1 MARQATFATELQLVD
16 FVLNQMGDH
25 RAITEINT
33 LSADK
38 FTAYVSLAYT
48 SCINEVLSLRDW
60 NFAKETYKCNYIDAN
75 VHRCK
80 SVWGLVDEAGTWHHV
95 CNVFL
100 REDLEKAHGRHLH
113 WWILSDGNIGTNFD
127 TTNVLHLD
135 TAVFADVI
143 AKPDIRL
150 WGSCFCNLIINALRR
165 PLTAEN
171 TQDLS
176 AYKFSMTL
184 DNELFHKAVD
194 EDDLLD
200 NRPWT
205 VKTY

>member
-1 MARQATFATELQLVD
+1 MARQTTFTTKLQLVD

-25 RAITEINT
+25 RTIAEINPM
-33 LSADK
+33 SDDK
-38 FTAYVSLAYT
+38 FTAYVSLAYK

-60 NFAKETYKCNYIDAN
+60 NFAKTTYQCNHVEEA

-80 SVWGLVDEAGTWHHV
+80 SVWGLPIGAGIWHHI

-100 REDLEKAHGRHLH
+100 REDLEKTHGRHLH
-113 WWILSDGNIGTNFD
+113 WWILSSGNIGTNFD
-127 TTNVLHLD
+127 TTNVLHLE

-143 AKPDIRL
+143 AEPDIQK
-150 WGSCFCNLIINALRR
+150 WGSCFCNLIINALKR

-176 AYKFSMTL
+176 AYKFSITL
-184 DNELFHKAVD
+184 DSELFHKAVD

-200 NRPWT
+200 NRPWV

>member
-1 MARQATFATELQLVD
+1 MARQTTFTTELQLVN

-25 RAITEINT
+25 RRITEINP
-33 LSADK
+33 LADDK

-60 NFAKETYKCNYIDAN
+60 NFAKTTYQCEHIEED

-80 SVWGLVDEAGTWHHV
+80 SVWGLPAEAGVWHHI

-100 REDLEKAHGRHLH
+100 RKDLEKAHGRHLH
-113 WWILSDGNIGTNFD
+113 WWILSNGNIGTNFD
-127 TTNVLHLD
+127 TTNVLHLE

-143 AKPDIRL
+143 AKLDIQL

-184 DNELFHKAVD
+184 DDELFHKAVD

-200 NRPWT
+200 NRPWM